1 MGVYSQAVLLTAP
14 CWKLLTQVLK
24 KSCQNLI
31 KEMAYS
37 CSFTLPIVA
46 PMRMKNKIKKR
57 LVKINAF
64 LSSKKKPTLKSIH
77 LLRLDVKHI
86 EAFTELMSIQH
97 NFGARPAIPDRLVKL
112 FRKAGRLRTFELE
125 TGAIHSISKNKRFT
139 KPTLF
144 LQQLN
149 LSKKKSS
156 KQLRKKR
163 REYHP
168 FKIKEFAKHA
178 DSKLSSRTWQQF
190 LASHASSILDLLTK
204 DIMADIHSLHQLR
217 KILKSILYVLPLCK
231 KGSKT
236 VQVLLKTNKK
246 FIKYMETTIGSLHD
260 TDYFI
265 TWLEK
270 KYNIIHASEEKAL
283 IKIKKKWQN
292 DIKHMMGDLQPLL
305 PAIRQFALDLK
316 DHSTEK
322 LKTANMSFV

>member
-1 MGVYSQAVLLTAP
+1 
-14 CWKLLTQVLK
+14 
-24 KSCQNLI
+24 
-31 KEMAYS
+31 MAYS

-77 LLRLDVKHI
+77 QLRLEVKHL
-86 EAFTELMSIQH
+86 EAFTELISTQH
-97 NFGARPAIPDRLVKL
+97 NFGARPAIPDRLGKL
-112 FRKAGRLRTFELE
+112 FNKAGKLRTFELE
-125 TGAIHSISKNKRFT
+125 TRAIQSITKNKRLS

-144 LQQLN
+144 LKELS

-156 KQLRKKR
+156 KQLRKTLR
-163 REYHP
+163 VYHS
-168 FKIKEFAKHA
+168 FKIKNFAKHP
-178 DSKLSSRTWQQF
+178 DSKLSSHTWQQF

-217 KILKSILYVLPLCK
+217 KILKSVLYVQPLCK
-231 KGSKT
+231 KGSKP
-236 VQVLLKTNKK
+236 VRVLLKTNKK

-283 IKIKKKWQN
+283 IKIKKKWQSE
-292 DIKHMMGDLQPLL
+292 IKHKMEDLQPLL